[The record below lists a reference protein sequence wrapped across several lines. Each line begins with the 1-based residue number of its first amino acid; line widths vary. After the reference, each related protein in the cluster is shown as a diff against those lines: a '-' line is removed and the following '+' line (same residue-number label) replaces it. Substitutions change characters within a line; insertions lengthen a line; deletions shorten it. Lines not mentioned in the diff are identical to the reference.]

1 MLDKLRI
8 SAHSCSTDIY
18 LRNMIRSDETQR
30 SVMMPIKLYYNT
42 QKKKILMGSEKA
54 KADFSETLYF
64 LKDKRFHISGES
76 YL

>member
-1 MLDKLRI
+1 MLDNLRI

-18 LRNMIRSDETQR
+18 FRNMINSDETQK

-42 QKKKILMGSEKA
+42 QTNKILMGSEKA

-64 LKDKRFHISGES
+64 LKR
-76 YL
+76 